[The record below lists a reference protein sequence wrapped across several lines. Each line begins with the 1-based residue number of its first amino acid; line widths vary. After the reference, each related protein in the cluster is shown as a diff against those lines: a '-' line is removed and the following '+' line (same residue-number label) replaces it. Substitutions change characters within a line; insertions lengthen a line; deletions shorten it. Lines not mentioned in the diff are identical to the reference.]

1 MLLKSGTSS
10 VLLNNVPGKKFY
22 SKRGVRQGDPLSPLL
37 FVLAADLLQSIL
49 NDALGKNLV
58 NLPLNTSSGQDFP
71 VIQYADDTLLVME
84 ADAKQIICLK
94 ALLQTFASSTGL
106 KVNFHKSMMVPL
118 NLSEERAEHFT
129 RTLGCKQGSMP
140 FTYLGLPLGTTKPP
154 IESFLPLVEGVERR
168 LSGIANFL
176 NTTGKLEMVK
186 TVLASITT
194 FMMCTR
200 TTYSHQETA

>member
-10 VLLNNVPGKKFY
+10 VMLNNVPGKKFY
-22 SKRGVRQGDPLSPLL
+22 CKRGVRQGDPLSPLL

-49 NDALGKNLV
+49 NDALRKILV
-58 NLPLNTSSGQDFP
+58 KLPLNTPSSQDFP
-71 VIQYADDTLLVME
+71 VIQYADDTLLILQ

-118 NLSEERAEHFT
+118 NLNEERAEHFT

-154 IESFLPLVEGVERR
+154 LKLSCHWYKGLKEGLV
-168 LSGIANFL
+168 
-176 NTTGKLEMVK
+176 
-186 TVLASITT
+186 VLQIS
-194 FMMCTR
+194 
-200 TTYSHQETA
+200 